1 MVAGLLIFGIIGRHL
16 GPVGAGHFAYAVA
29 ILQVGLG
36 LSLICTGSA
45 LLPRFCRI
53 GAALPG
59 AIANVFALR
68 MAAALLAALVVAAF
82 TVFVVEDAQRRT
94 VCLVLLGAIPLIE
107 PFAVIAT
114 YWSSRNQNRPNVV
127 ARSTG
132 LLARLAVVAVGVAL
146 GAPVWLLAAAWVL
159 EAAINAG
166 IQTLQLRSA
175 LAGKSLHRFVRA
187 SRTRGYL
194 RFGARFVLGS
204 WLHVLYTRLDRLILA
219 ERTPPEVFG
228 LYATAMQLVDVWAQV
243 AHLIAVSLATALLYR
258 QIRAGRLLPAVMGT
272 AAVMTTIGLVGLGA
286 VWCCGSWFLT
296 LVFGPN
302 FADSQPYLLSG
313 TAMAVL
319 LFVNQ
324 TVQLTM
330 AALNRPTRL
339 VVMWAVAVAVASLA
353 IWIGQDR
360 IGLHAGP
367 AGLALGMLAG
377 WLSLLAW
384 PRWR

>member
-1 MVAGLLIFGIIGRHL
+1 MLAGLLVFGLIGRHL

-29 ILQVGLG
+29 LLQIGLG

-68 MAAALLAALVVAAF
+68 MAAAMVAALVMALFAL
-82 TVFVVEDAQRRT
+82 FVVEDPQRRT
-94 VCLVLLGAIPLIE
+94 VCLVMLLAIPLIE

-114 YWSSRNQNRPNVV
+114 YWSSKNHNRPNVV
-127 ARSTG
+127 SRSAG
-132 LLARLAVVAVGVAL
+132 LMVRLTVVAVGVAL

-159 EAAINAG
+159 EAAINAS
-166 IQTLQLRSA
+166 IQTVQFRTAMAGRSV
-175 LAGKSLHRFVRA
+175 SRFVRS
-187 SRTRGYL
+187 SRIRGYL
-194 RFGARFVLGS
+194 HFGARFVLGS
-204 WLHVLYTRLDRLILA
+204 WLHVLYTRLDRVILA
-219 ERTPPEVFG
+219 ERTPPDAFG
-228 LYATAMQLVDVWAQV
+228 LYATAMQLVDVWTQV
-243 AHLIAVSLATALLYR
+243 AYLIAVSLATALLYR

-272 AAVMTTIGLVGLGA
+272 AAAMATIGLLGLGA
-286 VWCCGSWFLT
+286 VWCCGPWFLT
-296 LVFGPN
+296 LVFGPL
-302 FADSQPYLLSG
+302 FVDSQPYLLSG

-330 AALNRPTRL
+330 AALNRPSRL
-339 VVMWAVAVAVASLA
+339 VVMWAVAVVVAASA
-353 IWIGQDR
+353 IWISQDW

-377 WLSLLAW
+377 WGSLLAW
-384 PRWR
+384 PRRR